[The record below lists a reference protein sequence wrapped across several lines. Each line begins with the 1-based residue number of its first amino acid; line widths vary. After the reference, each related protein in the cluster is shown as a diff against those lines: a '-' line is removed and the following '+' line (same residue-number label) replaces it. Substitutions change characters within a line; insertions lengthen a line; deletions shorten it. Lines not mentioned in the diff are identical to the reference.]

1 MQSGNATASDIFGN
15 CDHAATSVGAVPA
28 GSRLAQYLHG
38 GNTQPP
44 LPRHSSW
51 TNPLSQSQNA
61 NATYGITSQT
71 ALQTSTV
78 PGYMAS
84 FAQMGLGMQ
93 SGNAT
98 ASDIFGN
105 CDHAATSVGAVPAG
119 SRLAQYLHGGNTQP
133 PLPRHSSWTNPLS
146 QSQNA
151 NATYGIT
158 SQTALQTSTVPGYM
172 ASFAQM
178 GLGDDKDLNP
188 PISVAPFSIPS
199 SSQRPMS
206 YTGATSQVL
215 TASPVMH
222 DPLRAS
228 GHLAEGGGSSSGYMQ
243 ENYGGT
249 TYFFQQ
255 GANASLEQPPRD
267 EQQNDGRVIVTT
279 PGCFAYQGPL
289 PHIGKFK
296 PKGSAAQSFFTSPE
310 LKMELLQRQLAVQC
324 RADPSVYVDLPQAV
338 EHFQNLVPLEPMKLP
353 NLGHGER
360 GVLAPYTTTVYKAI
374 SIRDGMP
381 YCIRRIHNYRVSSSK
396 QLNLADNWK
405 KLIHANVVQ
414 LREVLPTRQFGD
426 HSLLFVYDFHPLSE
440 TLKLR
445 HLNSRVNGMSATYM
459 DGIGSGGLQESLIWT
474 YIVQLSSALRAIH
487 SSGMAAR
494 TVEPTKIIVFSKTKL
509 MLSSCGVLD
518 VVSPESSHNSI
529 QHQQQEDLCGLGRV
543 IVALAMGSLHAARRE
558 NLSASLAVISQHYTA
573 DMKNIISLML
583 SSCGVLDVVS
593 PESSHNSIQ
602 HQQQE
607 DLCGLGRVIVA
618 LAMGSLH
625 AARRENLSA
634 SLAVISQHYTADM
647 KNIISLLLS
656 VSAQGSRIRSINE
669 VMPMI
674 GARFYA
680 QLESA
685 QMKND
690 LLENELSKELENGR
704 LFRLLCKLN
713 TIIERPQFQMD
724 MSWSET
730 GDRYLLKL
738 FRDYLFHQVTEAGKP
753 WIDMAHI
760 ISCLNKL
767 DAGLNEKIQL
777 VSRDGDNVLVVS
789 FFDLRRCLENAFREL
804 HNAATAPPPPVSIA
818 NPMLP
823 MGPR

>member
-1 MQSGNATASDIFGN
+1 MQSGNTTASDIFGN
-15 CDHAATSVGAVPA
+15 CDHANSSVGTVPA
-28 GSRLAQYLHG
+28 GSRLAQYL
-38 GNTQPP
+38 QPP

-51 TNPLSQSQNA
+51 NTPLSQP
-61 NATYGITSQT
+61 QT
-71 ALQTSTV
+71 ANSPYGLSSQAGMPPSTV
-78 PGYMAS
+78 PG
-84 FAQMGLGMQ
+84 L
-93 SGNAT
+93 
-98 ASDIFGN
+98 
-105 CDHAATSVGAVPAG
+105 
-119 SRLAQYLHGGNTQP
+119 
-133 PLPRHSSWTNPLS
+133 
-146 QSQNA
+146 
-151 NATYGIT
+151 
-158 SQTALQTSTVPGYM
+158 M

-188 PISVAPFSIPS
+188 PISVAPFSMPS
-199 SSQRPMS
+199 SSQRPLS
-206 YTGATSQVL
+206 YAGTTSQML
-215 TASPVMH
+215 GPASAAMH

-228 GHLAEGGGSSSGYMQ
+228 GHLGDANSASGYTQ

-249 TYFFQQ
+249 IYFFQQ
-255 GANASLEQPPRD
+255 QAGSAPQDQP
-267 EQQNDGRVIVTT
+267 QQPQQQQTTREEPQADNRIAVTT

-289 PHIGKFK
+289 PHIGKYK
-296 PKGSAAQSFFTSPE
+296 PKGSSSQSFFTSPE
-310 LKMELLQRQLAVQC
+310 LKMELLRRQLAVQC

-338 EHFQNLVPLEPMKLP
+338 EHFQNLVPFEPMKMSS
-353 NLGHGER
+353 LGGAHVER
-360 GVLAPYTTTVYKAI
+360 GVFSPYTTTVYKAT

-381 YCIRRIHNYRVSSSK
+381 YCLRRIHNYRINSPK

-414 LREVLPTRQFGD
+414 LREVFTTRQFGD
-426 HSLLFVYDFHPLSE
+426 HSLIFVYDFHPLSE
-440 TLKLR
+440 TLKSR
-445 HLNSRVNGMSATYM
+445 HLSNRVNGISATYM
-459 DGIGSGGLQESLIWT
+459 DGMGNGGLLESLIWT

-494 TVEPTKIIVFSKTKL
+494 TVDPSKIILFSKTKL
-509 MLSSCGVLD
+509 MLSSCGILD
-518 VVSPESSHNSI
+518 VITPENGHNSI

-558 NLSASLAVISQHYTA
+558 NWSSSLAVIAQHYTT
-573 DMKNIISLML
+573 DMKNIITLL
-583 SSCGVLDVVS
+583 
-593 PESSHNSIQ
+593 
-602 HQQQE
+602 
-607 DLCGLGRVIVA
+607 
-618 LAMGSLH
+618 
-625 AARRENLSA
+625 LSA
-634 SLAVISQHYTADM
+634 S
-647 KNIISLLLS
+647 
-656 VSAQGSRIRSINE
+656 AQGNRNRSINE

-767 DAGLNEKIQL
+767 DAGVSEKIQL

-789 FFDLRRCLENAFREL
+789 FLDLRQCLENAFCEL
-804 HNAATAPPPPVSIA
+804 HNAATAPAPSAVATTINATGS
-818 NPMLP
+818 MLP

>member
-1 MQSGNATASDIFGN
+1 GEDRLHVQPEASGMQSGNSAASDIFAA
-15 CDHAATSVGAVPA
+15 CDHPATSVGAVPA

-38 GNTQPP
+38 SNAQPP
-44 LPRHSSW
+44 VPRQSSW
-51 TNPLSQSQNA
+51 NSPLSQSQSSG
-61 NATYGITSQT
+61 TPYGIS
-71 ALQTSTV
+71 
-78 PGYMAS
+78 
-84 FAQMGLGMQ
+84 
-93 SGNAT
+93 
-98 ASDIFGN
+98 
-105 CDHAATSVGAVPAG
+105 
-119 SRLAQYLHGGNTQP
+119 
-133 PLPRHSSWTNPLS
+133 S
-146 QSQNA
+146 QS
-151 NATYGIT
+151 T
-158 SQTALQTSTVPGYM
+158 LQPSNVPSYM

-188 PISVAPFSIPS
+188 SISVAPFSMPS
-199 SSQRPMS
+199 SSQRPIN
-206 YTGATSQVL
+206 YAGPTTQVL
-215 TASPVMH
+215 TASPVLH

-228 GHLAEGGGSSSGYMQ
+228 GHLAEGGSASGYMQ

-255 GANASLEQPPRD
+255 GANAGLEQPREDQP
-267 EQQNDGRVIVTT
+267 NDGRIVVTT

-296 PKGSAAQSFFTSPE
+296 PKGSTAQSFFTSPE

-324 RADPSVYVDLPQAV
+324 RADPTVYGDLPQAL
-338 EHFQNLVPLEPMKLP
+338 EHFQNLVPLEPLKMP
-353 NLGHGER
+353 SLGHGER
-360 GVLAPYTTTVYKAI
+360 GVLGPYTSSVYKAT

-381 YCIRRIHNYRVSSSK
+381 YCIRRIHNYRVNSAKHLS
-396 QLNLADNWK
+396 LADNWK

-414 LREVLPTRQFGD
+414 LREVLVTRHFGD

-440 TLKLR
+440 TMKFR
-445 HLNSRVNGMSATYM
+445 HLSSRINGMSTNFM
-459 DGIGSGGLQESLIWT
+459 DGMSGGGLQESLIWT

-494 TVEPTKIIVFSKTKL
+494 TVDPTKIIVFSKTKL

-518 VVSPESSHNSI
+518 VINPENNHNSI
-529 QHQQQEDLCGLGRV
+529 QH
-543 IVALAMGSLHAARRE
+543 
-558 NLSASLAVISQHYTA
+558 
-573 DMKNIISLML
+573 
-583 SSCGVLDVVS
+583 
-593 PESSHNSIQ
+593 
-602 HQQQE
+602 QQE

-656 VSAQGSRIRSINE
+656 ASAQGSRVRSINE

-680 QLESA
+680 QLELA

-789 FFDLRRCLENAFREL
+789 FLDLRRCLENAFREL
-804 HNAATAPPPPVSIA
+804 HAAATAPPPPVSIA
-818 NPMLP
+818 PPLLP
-823 MGPR
+823 MAPR

>member
-1 MQSGNATASDIFGN
+1 
-15 CDHAATSVGAVPA
+15 
-28 GSRLAQYLHG
+28 
-38 GNTQPP
+38 
-44 LPRHSSW
+44 
-51 TNPLSQSQNA
+51 
-61 NATYGITSQT
+61 
-71 ALQTSTV
+71 
-78 PGYMAS
+78 
-84 FAQMGLGMQ
+84 MQ

-267 EQQNDGRVIVTT
+267 EQQNDGRTT

-573 DMKNIISLML
+573 DMKNIISL
-583 SSCGVLDVVS
+583 
-593 PESSHNSIQ
+593 
-602 HQQQE
+602 
-607 DLCGLGRVIVA
+607 
-618 LAMGSLH
+618 
-625 AARRENLSA
+625 
-634 SLAVISQHYTADM
+634 
-647 KNIISLLLS
+647 LLS

-823 MGPR
+823 MGPRC